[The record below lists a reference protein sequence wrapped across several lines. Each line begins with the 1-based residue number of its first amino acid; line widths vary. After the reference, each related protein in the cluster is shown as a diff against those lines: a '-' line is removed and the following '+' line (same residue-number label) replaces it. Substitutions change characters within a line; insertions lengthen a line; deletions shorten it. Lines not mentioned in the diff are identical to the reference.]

1 MCCVVVFSCE
11 GTACILANA
20 TKRSEQILMVHLQRS
35 NRNRLHGRYVP
46 KKLIKTVCPNGQT
59 AKFSSGNGEGV
70 PPVLIPNT
78 EVKPFRADGTW
89 LETTRESR
97 SPLDS
102 IYSSIAQL
110 VERSAVNRN
119 VVGSSPTWGARSP
132 FKL

>member
-11 GTACILANA
+11 GMFTFRNA
-20 TKRSEQILMVHLQRS
+20 METGCMV
-35 NRNRLHGRYVP
+35 GIVP
-46 KKLIKTVCPNGQT
+46 KKLIKTGCPNGQT

-102 IYSSIAQL
+102 KRKDCKRLQSFFTLYILEEKYHRCIDKQNFIIY
-110 VERSAVNRN
+110 N
-119 VVGSSPTWGARSP
+119 
-132 FKL
+132 